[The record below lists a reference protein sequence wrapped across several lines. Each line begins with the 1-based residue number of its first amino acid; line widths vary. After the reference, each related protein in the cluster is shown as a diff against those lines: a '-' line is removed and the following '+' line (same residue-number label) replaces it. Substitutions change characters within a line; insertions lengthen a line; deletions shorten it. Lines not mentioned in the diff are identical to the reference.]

1 MPLKYLSC
9 IVWKHNHDLA
19 EPVLDIYKS
28 LLKLGSS
35 FVYAALFFGGI
46 KLLNSIYLFKK

>member
-1 MPLKYLSC
+1 MTLQYLSV

-19 EPVLDIYKS
+19 EPVLDISKS

-35 FVYAALFFGGI
+35 FVY
-46 KLLNSIYLFKK
+46 LLEEYNY